1 MNQGSV
7 NKFKIY
13 CCLLFLELH
22 KTVNKGFSLI
32 CVMAESVFCLFC
44 FCFNLNYDVTVENMV
59 SLCFQQFDA
68 KSFKTFAYFDN
79 AKKRSQIEWLGGLR
93 CCIFWTA
100 FRCWKLQSVVKIS
113 FSHVICVIHVS
124 NLRLQPVSSQRYHL
138 QDNSIFVHVMSF
150 GLLMCIQKGFD
161 FGTNILEKIN

>member
-44 FCFNLNYDVTVENMV
+44 FCLNLNYDVIVENMV
-59 SLCFQQFDA
+59 SIYFQQFDA

-113 FSHVICVIHVS
+113 TLFPCYLCCTCIISETPACVQPKGIIYFSTNMHTSLVE
-124 NLRLQPVSSQRYHL
+124 RLTEVRVRVTSS
-138 QDNSIFVHVMSF
+138 
-150 GLLMCIQKGFD
+150 
-161 FGTNILEKIN
+161 GTQQ